1 MWRLFSL
8 DYIRRN
14 RAACISIAVTAL
26 IASFLI
32 SAISGIFYNMWED
45 ENRLIAA
52 EEGDWQGRLR
62 GDLNGEALA
71 VAESFDNVSR
81 AELAADQESGEM
93 VLSLWFENPRSVYR
107 DTEQLARLIGG
118 NGEDG
123 WVSTQYH
130 HKLLNQYLIF
140 SPEEKE
146 NPPQLLFLYLGFL
159 TVVCLSLAMMI
170 HSAFAVT
177 MESRL
182 QQLGIMKSV
191 GAAPAQI
198 KTVLLQEAM
207 ALCLFPILAGIPLGA
222 GSCYWFMRMAGSL
235 AENLGVSRAVGAV
248 FYFPA
253 PVALLS
259 LAVCLFTVW
268 ISARLP
274 AGRLGRLTP
283 LEAVRGGG
291 ESAPGKMRRFRL
303 IAGLFGIEGELA
315 RKSLYARRR
324 AFRTAGI
331 SLTLACFVFSAFLN
345 FEVVSY
351 LHTYHTF
358 FERYKDTWDLLL
370 ALDKRAEREGMAG
383 YGLLEALRGL

>member
-81 AELAADQESGEM
+81 AEVAADQESGEM

-198 KTVLLQEAM
+198 RTVLLQEAM
-207 ALCLFPILAGIPLGA
+207 ALCLFPILAGIPL
-222 GSCYWFMRMAGSL
+222 
-235 AENLGVSRAVGAV
+235 ERAA
-248 FYFPA
+248 A
-253 PVALLS
+253 
-259 LAVCLFTVW
+259 
-268 ISARLP
+268 I
-274 AGRLGRLTP
+274 
-283 LEAVRGGG
+283 
-291 ESAPGKMRRFRL
+291 
-303 IAGLFGIEGELA
+303 GL
-315 RKSLYARRR
+315 
-324 AFRTAGI
+324 
-331 SLTLACFVFSAFLN
+331 
-345 FEVVSY
+345 
-351 LHTYHTF
+351 
-358 FERYKDTWDLLL
+358 
-370 ALDKRAEREGMAG
+370 
-383 YGLLEALRGL
+383 